1 MTRLKNAAL
10 VVTVAA
16 LLQGCVTAAVIGVV
30 GSGVSVAN
38 DNRTIS
44 DQITDTK
51 IEFAAHTALKE
62 AEGIANNTNLQVVSV
77 NRKLLVVGQAP
88 NTYLRDLAIKTLNN
102 VPEVELVYDQIRI
115 GNTTSFTTT
124 SNDMWLTSKVKTA
137 LFSNEN
143 LLATQIKVVTE
154 NGEVFLMGLVN
165 ARDADTAVEIT
176 RNISGVSQVYKMFEY
191 LQQ

>member
-62 AEGIANNTNLQVVSV
+62 AEGIADNSNLQVVSV

>member
-1 MTRLKNAAL
+1 MTKLKNAAL

-88 NTYLRDLAIKTLNN
+88 NK
-102 VPEVELVYDQIRI
+102 I
-115 GNTTSFTTT
+115 GRAH
-124 SNDMWLTSKVKTA
+124 V
-137 LFSNEN
+137 
-143 LLATQIKVVTE
+143 
-154 NGEVFLMGLVN
+154 
-165 ARDADTAVEIT
+165 
-176 RNISGVSQVYKMFEY
+176 
-191 LQQ
+191 